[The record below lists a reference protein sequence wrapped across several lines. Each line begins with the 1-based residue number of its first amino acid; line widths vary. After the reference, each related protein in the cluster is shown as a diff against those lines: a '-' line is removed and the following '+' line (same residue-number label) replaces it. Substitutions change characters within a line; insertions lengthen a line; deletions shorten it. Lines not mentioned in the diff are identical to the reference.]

1 MTQGKDQQK
10 GHAAVKETST
20 HSAATP
26 SKDSTLCTEHNKDK
40 ALCAGLHHTKP
51 VTGTHQKK

>member
-1 MTQGKDQQK
+1 MIQGKDQQK

-20 HSAATP
+20 PSTTP

-40 ALCAGLHHTKP
+40 ALCAGLHHSKP
-51 VTGTHQKK
+51 VTGTGHQKK